1 MPLPWV
7 RLDAN
12 VSSHDKVLS
21 LLSDPSPK
29 KWQAMS
35 SYFFALG
42 WAGGQGTDGFVPI
55 AALPFVHGTQQT
67 ARLLVKHQMWDEG
80 LTGWTIRNYADR
92 QQTSRVTDAI
102 KTAQSQG
109 AKRANCERWHGKECG
124 CWKVAK

>member
-12 VSSHDKVLS
+12 VSSHDKVLA

-42 WAGGQGTDGFVPI
+42 WAGGQGTDGFVPMS
-55 AALPFVHGTQQT
+55 ALPFVHGTKQT
-67 ARLLVKHQMWDEG
+67 ARLLVKYQMWDEG
-80 LTGWTIRNYADR
+80 LTGWQIRNYGER
-92 QQTSRVTDAI
+92 QQTSQITEAI
-102 KTAQSQG
+102 KNAQSIG
-109 AKRANCERWHGKECG
+109 GKKANCVRWHGADCG
-124 CWKVAK
+124 CWRKVS